1 MTAPGG
7 PRLLGDVGA
16 THARWGWQAA
26 PGQAIESVRSY
37 RCADFGSLQAVLE
50 RYFADTGAARP
61 CRVAFGI
68 ATALT
73 GDTVVMTNL
82 AWTFSIVALQA
93 ALGAERLLVL
103 NDFAAFAGAL
113 PRLAPHDLRRVGG
126 GAALAGAP
134 MAVLG
139 PGSGLGVAGLLRGEG
154 AGARDRM
161 IAGEGG
167 HATLA
172 AGNPREAAV
181 IEHLRAGFGHASAE
195 RALSGPGLVNLYRAI
210 CTLDGRATE
219 RLAPADV
226 TARAL
231 AESDAACVE
240 ALDLFCALLGS
251 VAGNLALTFGA
262 RGGVYIAG
270 GIVPRLGSAFDAS
283 PFRARF
289 EAKGRFR
296 DWLAGIPT
304 QVVVSTSA
312 ALLGAAE
319 ALDRQPD

>member
-1 MTAPGG
+1 M
-7 PRLLGDVGA
+7 
-16 THARWGWQAA
+16 
-26 PGQAIESVRSY
+26 
-37 RCADFGSLQAVLE
+37 LE

-103 NDFAAFAGAL
+103 NDFAAVAGAL

-134 MAVLG
+134 MVVLG

-195 RALSGPGLVNLYRAI
+195 RALSGPGLVNLYRAV
-210 CTLDGRATE
+210 CTLDGRAAE

-231 AESDAACVE
+231 AGSDAACVE

-283 PFRARF
+283 PFRVRF

-296 DWLAGIPT
+296 DWLASIPT

-319 ALDRQPD
+319 ALDRLPD